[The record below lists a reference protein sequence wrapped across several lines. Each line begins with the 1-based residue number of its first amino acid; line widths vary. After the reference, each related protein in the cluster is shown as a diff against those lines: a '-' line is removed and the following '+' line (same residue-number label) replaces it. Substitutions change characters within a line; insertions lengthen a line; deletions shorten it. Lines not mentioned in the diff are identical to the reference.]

1 MNFFS
6 GAHFFEILKE
16 YARELFERKGRLADF
31 KLMESIE
38 RQGLRALGERLGD
51 RKQVCANVDMYSG
64 LIYQMLG
71 IPEELYTPLF
81 AIARIAG
88 WCAHRIEEVYTGGR
102 IIRPAYRSL
111 VHKQDYVTM
120 ENR

>member
-1 MNFFS
+1 MYTIS
-6 GAHFFEILKE
+6 DPRTEILKE
-16 YARELFERKGRLADF
+16 YARELFERKGRIADF

-38 RQGLRALGERLGD
+38 KQGLRALSERVGD
-51 RKQVCANVDMYSG
+51 RKCVCANVDMYSG

-88 WCAHRIEEVYTGGR
+88 WCAHRIEEVTTGGR
-102 IIRPAYRSL
+102 IIRPAYRSM
-111 VHKQDYVTM
+111 VHKQDYVSM